1 METPTSGGS
10 SESET
15 SEETVTP
22 IRSPSTSTLR
32 IETPCGQS
40 RINPR
45 RSSPVV
51 MAENAT
57 EPACEGG
64 GGEIRTH
71 GARGLRGFQDLPVRP
86 LRHPAAPS
94 SVAAVATME
103 DLDELALAMPEASKD
118 IEDGRPVY
126 KVHGEDVLLPP
137 QPPAGRCGSE
147 DGRAARRRPRLPRRR
162 PRREGAPALRRARH
176 LLHHAALERLLG
188 GAHAHPRPRPA
199 RPRRAARSGRGG
211 VADARA
217 EAAREDVAP
226 RGPGGADPA

>member
-32 IETPCGQS
+32 IETSRGQS
-40 RINPR
+40 RIKPR

-57 EPACEGG
+57 ETACEGG

-71 GARGLRGFQDLPVRP
+71 GARGLRGFQVLPVRP
-86 LRHPAAPS
+86 LRPPAAPS

-103 DLDELALAMPEASKD
+103 DLDKLALAMPQATKEV
-118 IEDGRPVY
+118 EGGRPTY
-126 KVHGEDVLLPP
+126 RVHG
-137 QPPAGRCGSE
+137 RMFCS
-147 DGRAARRRPRLPRRR
+147 
-162 PRREGAPALRRARH
+162 H
-176 LLHHAALERLLG
+176 
-188 GAHAHPRPRPA
+188 
-199 RPRRAARSGRGG
+199 
-211 VADARA
+211 
-217 EAAREDVAP
+217 
-226 RGPGGADPA
+226 

>member
-40 RINPR
+40 LIRPR

-57 EPACEGG
+57 ERGREGG

-71 GARGLRGFQDLPVRP
+71 GARRLRGFQDLPVRP
-86 LRHPAAPS
+86 LRHPAARS
-94 SVAAVATME
+94 SVAAVATMK
-103 DLDELALAMPEASKD
+103 DLDRLALAMPEATKEV
-118 IEDGRPVY
+118 EDGRPVY
-126 KVHGEDVLLPP
+126 KVHGKMFCFH
-137 QPPAGRCGSE
+137 RS
-147 DGRAARRRPRLPRRR
+147 RRQTPST
-162 PRREGAPALRRARH
+162 
-176 LLHHAALERLLG
+176 
-188 GAHAHPRPRPA
+188 PA
-199 RPRRAARSGRGG
+199 RASGSTTSSS
-211 VADARA
+211 
-217 EAAREDVAP
+217 
-226 RGPGGADPA
+226 